1 MDAPKPINKFNEI
14 SSNNLTNDS
23 SEFKLIF
30 RNSTDSISF
39 ELIDLK
45 SFPERKYFNIFNLL
59 QLQGLNPYFK
69 QFISIEKIIKS
80 LNKVIE
86 NNQMKIKEE
95 SNDGTII
102 KIYFINPIDD
112 EDNIFIPLNKKK
124 EDQNNLIEM
133 LCKTIKELKEDKDL
147 MKKSI
152 QELKEDK
159 DLMKKSIQELKEDKE
174 KSIQELKEENISLK
188 KMINELNEKVNLLI
202 NNSKKEN
209 SISNLKEES
218 IIITKNEDMELINS
232 WISTNKNIKYK
243 LLYRASKDGDK
254 ASDFHRLCD
263 NIGPTL
269 TIGKTPANYIF
280 GGFTK
285 AKWEKKDNIP
295 DSDAFVF
302 SLNQKKK
309 FDSKNKKASISNQND
324 YGPIFG
330 DGSYAIDIKNNILST
345 KDHWSNPKNSY
356 GENLGLT
363 EDKYFSV
370 VELEVFLVE
379 L

>member
-1 MDAPKPINKFNEI
+1 MDAPKPIDKFNEI

-95 SNDGTII
+95 SNDGSII
-102 KIYFINPIDD
+102 NIYFINPIDD

-124 EDQNNLIEM
+124 EDQNNLIEI

-147 MKKSI
+147 MNKSI
-152 QELKEDK
+152 KELKEDK
-159 DLMKKSIQELKEDKE
+159 DLMKKNIQELKEDKE

-243 LLYRASKDGDK
+243 LLYRSSKDGDK

-269 TIGKTPANYIF
+269 TIGKTPGNYIF

-285 AKWEKKDNIP
+285 AKWEKKKEIP

-309 FDSKNKKASISNQND
+309 FDSKNKKASISNQTN

-330 DGSYAIDIKNNILST
+330 DGAYAIDIYDNILSG
-345 KDHWSNPKNSY
+345 KNHWSNPKNSY

-363 EDKYFSV
+363 EDKYFSL

>member
-1 MDAPKPINKFNEI
+1 MDAPKPIDKFNEI
-14 SSNNLTNDS
+14 SSNNLKNDS
-23 SEFKLIF
+23 SEFKLVF

-45 SFPERKYFNIFNLL
+45 SFPERKYLNVFNLL
-59 QLQGLNPYFK
+59 QLQGINPYFK

-80 LNKVIE
+80 INKVIE

-95 SNDGTII
+95 SNDSSII
-102 KIYFINPIDD
+102 NIYFINPIDD
-112 EDNIFIPLNKKK
+112 EDTIFIPLNKKK
-124 EDQNNLIEM
+124 EDQNNLIEI

-147 MKKSI
+147 MNKSI
-152 QELKEDK
+152 KELKEDK
-159 DLMKKSIQELKEDKE
+159 DLMKKSIK
-174 KSIQELKEENISLK
+174 ELKEENISLK

-209 SISNLKEES
+209 PISNLKEES
-218 IIITKNEDMELINS
+218 IIITNNEDMELINS

-254 ASDFHRLCD
+254 VSDFHRLCD
-263 NIGPTL
+263 NKGPTL

-285 AKWEKKDNIP
+285 AKWEKYLRIP

-309 FDSKNKKASISNQND
+309 FESKNKKASISYQND

-330 DGSYAIDIKNNILST
+330 DGDYAIDIKNNILSE
-345 KDHWSNPKNSY
+345 KSHWSNPKNSY

>member
-1 MDAPKPINKFNEI
+1 MDAPKPIDKFNEI

-95 SNDGTII
+95 SNDGSII
-102 KIYFINPIDD
+102 NIYFINPIDD

-124 EDQNNLIEM
+124 EDQNNLIEI

-147 MKKSI
+147 MNKSI
-152 QELKEDK
+152 KELKEDK
-159 DLMKKSIQELKEDKE
+159 DLMKKSIKELKEYKE

-243 LLYRASKDGDK
+243 LLYRSSKDGDK

-269 TIGKTPANYIF
+269 TIGKTPGNYIF

-285 AKWEKKDNIP
+285 AKWEKKKEIP

-309 FDSKNKKASISNQND
+309 FDSKNKKASISNQIN

-330 DGSYAIDIKNNILST
+330 DGSYAIDIKDNILST
-345 KDHWSNPKNSY
+345 KNHWSNPKNSY
-356 GENLGLT
+356 GENLELT
-363 EDKYFSV
+363 ENKYFSL

>member
-1 MDAPKPINKFNEI
+1 MDAPKPIDKFNEI

-95 SNDGTII
+95 SNDGSII
-102 KIYFINPIDD
+102 NIYFINPIDD

-124 EDQNNLIEM
+124 EDQNNLIEI
-133 LCKTIKELKEDKDL
+133 LCKTIK
-147 MKKSI
+147 
-152 QELKEDK
+152 ELKEDK

-269 TIGKTPANYIF
+269 TIGKTPGNYIF

-285 AKWEKKDNIP
+285 AKWEMKKEIP

-309 FDSKNKKASISNQND
+309 FDSKNKKNSISNQND

-363 EDKYFSV
+363 EDKYFSL

>member
-1 MDAPKPINKFNEI
+1 MDAPKPIDKFNEI

-95 SNDGTII
+95 SNDGSII
-102 KIYFINPIDD
+102 NIYFINPIDD

-133 LCKTIKELKEDKDL
+133 LCKTIK
-147 MKKSI
+147 
-152 QELKEDK
+152 ELKEDK

-269 TIGKTPANYIF
+269 TIGKTPGNYIF

-285 AKWEKKDNIP
+285 AKWEMKKEIP

-309 FDSKNKKASISNQND
+309 FDSKNKKNSISNQND

-345 KDHWSNPKNSY
+345 KNHWSNPTNSY
-356 GENLGLT
+356 GKNLGLT

>member
-1 MDAPKPINKFNEI
+1 
-14 SSNNLTNDS
+14 
-23 SEFKLIF
+23 
-30 RNSTDSISF
+30 
-39 ELIDLK
+39 
-45 SFPERKYFNIFNLL
+45 
-59 QLQGLNPYFK
+59 
-69 QFISIEKIIKS
+69 
-80 LNKVIE
+80 
-86 NNQMKIKEE
+86 
-95 SNDGTII
+95 
-102 KIYFINPIDD
+102 
-112 EDNIFIPLNKKK
+112 
-124 EDQNNLIEM
+124 
-133 LCKTIKELKEDKDL
+133 
-147 MKKSI
+147 
-152 QELKEDK
+152 
-159 DLMKKSIQELKEDKE
+159 
-174 KSIQELKEENISLK
+174 
-188 KMINELNEKVNLLI
+188 MINELNEKVNLLI

-285 AKWEKKDNIP
+285 AKWEKRKEIP

-345 KDHWSNPKNSY
+345 KNHWSNPKNSY